1 MCRVE
6 LASRVIGGSI
16 IFAIM
21 EYEIV
26 KCCINIKCDV
36 FIKKKR
42 GFAFK
47 YTSSRKYLIPYHRN
61 RFVSTF
67 YVLVDFHYS
76 ANEIYFKMFR
86 ITHIIYS

>member
-6 LASRVIGGSI
+6 LASGVIGGSI

-36 FIKKKR
+36 FIKKKEV
-42 GFAFK
+42 
-47 YTSSRKYLIPYHRN
+47 LLL
-61 RFVSTF
+61 ST
-67 YVLVDFHYS
+67 LAHES
-76 ANEIYFKMFR
+76 I
-86 ITHIIYS
+86 